1 MSKDIKVN
9 EDDKSYDSQGDDDI
23 ISEEENISKENK
35 ILDKINENDEDNYST
50 NKETDTK
57 DFTDSF
63 LQESP
68 EVISILKQKIKKL
81 EDQVANL
88 KKKNDELTKDN
99 IHNDRKMK
107 RISFVGLRKKFTI
120 GAKDNESKIKMAELL
135 KEKNDLQ
142 EINENMLNMLTE
154 KELENEELQE
164 NFTNYKNEMKLEI
177 EKYIDTIDK
186 LEEKISENNQNKA
199 NFDSNLDE
207 IIQEYNIYKDRM
219 EKTLK
224 EHIKKEDEL
233 NVKLARKESVIIDIK
248 TDMENLEI
256 ENKQL
261 KSLTEQKEDEY
272 NNEILDINSYMKENE
287 KLKNEIL
294 VLQEKIKK
302 LESKNQNNIS
312 SKEEEINTLKEDLD
326 FKSKSLTK
334 IKEEKNKEIN
344 LLKMEI
350 NRNNHDINSIIKKN
364 ELIQKENEEIKSNL
378 EILQNKLD
386 KKTKE
391 LQEINDSAKKLL
403 ENKDNIIKE
412 YEKEIEEISK
422 DKNQLIEQNH
432 DLLDKIKNNQSSNN
446 LKDILFDDEENENEN
461 ENGKDS
467 DEYFENLLLKAEI
480 KTLKEQLEN
489 QANDLISLNA
499 MEKEVS
505 RLKIENEK
513 LEKDNKTL
521 KKIQKYD
528 MGNDNL
534 MNLSKRPKVNISA
547 KKLKKK
553 ISITILQDP
562 STSKKS
568 FFEKKKNTQAA
579 QITTIKNTE
588 DSNKAP
594 SPVKENKESD
604 EINKLREEI
613 GLLKVEFLNK
623 EFENE
628 TLIAKYK
635 GIIKSFI
642 EQCKKMG
649 ISLNLDLNKI

>member
-344 LLKMEI
+344 LLKMEV

-364 ELIQKENEEIKSNL
+364 ELIQKENEEIKTNL

-623 EFENE
+623 EYENE

>member
-1 MSKDIKVN
+1 
-9 EDDKSYDSQGDDDI
+9 
-23 ISEEENISKENK
+23 
-35 ILDKINENDEDNYST
+35 
-50 NKETDTK
+50 
-57 DFTDSF
+57 
-63 LQESP
+63 
-68 EVISILKQKIKKL
+68 
-81 EDQVANL
+81 
-88 KKKNDELTKDN
+88 
-99 IHNDRKMK
+99 
-107 RISFVGLRKKFTI
+107 
-120 GAKDNESKIKMAELL
+120 
-135 KEKNDLQ
+135 
-142 EINENMLNMLTE
+142 
-154 KELENEELQE
+154 
-164 NFTNYKNEMKLEI
+164 
-177 EKYIDTIDK
+177 
-186 LEEKISENNQNKA
+186 
-199 NFDSNLDE
+199 
-207 IIQEYNIYKDRM
+207 M

-233 NVKLARKESVIIDIK
+233 NVKLARKESVILDIK

-272 NNEILDINSYMKENE
+272 NNEILDINSCMKENE
-287 KLKNEIL
+287 KLKSEIFA
-294 VLQEKIKK
+294 LQEKIKK
-302 LESKNQNNIS
+302 LESKNQNNIT
-312 SKEEEINTLKEDLD
+312 SKEEEIKTLKEDLD

-364 ELIQKENEEIKSNL
+364 ELIQKENEEIKNNL

-432 DLLDKIKNNQSSNN
+432 DLLDKIKNSQSTNN
-446 LKDILFDDEENENEN
+446 LKDILYDDEENEN

-547 KKLKKK
+547 KKVKKK

-568 FFEKKKNTQAA
+568 LFEKKKNTQAA
-579 QITTIKNTE
+579 QITTIKNTD

-635 GIIKSFI
+635 GIIKSII
-642 EQCKKMG
+642 EKCKKTG

>member
-302 LESKNQNNIS
+302 LEIKNQNNTS
-312 SKEEEINTLKEDLD
+312 SKEEEINTLKEDLE

-461 ENGKDS
+461 GKDS

-568 FFEKKKNTQAA
+568 FFEKKKNTQEA

>member
-1 MSKDIKVN
+1 M
-9 EDDKSYDSQGDDDI
+9 
-23 ISEEENISKENK
+23 NIL
-35 ILDKINENDEDNYST
+35 I
-50 NKETDTK
+50 
-57 DFTDSF
+57 F
-63 LQESP
+63 LH
-68 EVISILKQKIKKL
+68 
-81 EDQVANL
+81 L
-88 KKKNDELTKDN
+88 KKGE
-99 IHNDRKMK
+99 
-107 RISFVGLRKKFTI
+107 
-120 GAKDNESKIKMAELL
+120 AYLL
-135 KEKNDLQ
+135 
-142 EINENMLNMLTE
+142 I
-154 KELENEELQE
+154 
-164 NFTNYKNEMKLEI
+164 FI
-177 EKYIDTIDK
+177 EGK
-186 LEEKISENNQNKA
+186 
-199 NFDSNLDE
+199 
-207 IIQEYNIYKDRM
+207 
-219 EKTLK
+219 
-224 EHIKKEDEL
+224 IKKEDEL
-233 NVKLARKESVIIDIK
+233 NVKLSRKESVILDIK
-248 TDMENLEI
+248 VDMENLEI

>member
-461 ENGKDS
+461 GKDS

>member
-553 ISITILQDP
+553 ISITILQDT

-623 EFENE
+623 EYENE

>member
-553 ISITILQDP
+553 ISITILQDT

>member
-588 DSNKAP
+588 DSNKAQ

-623 EFENE
+623 EYENE

>member
-312 SKEEEINTLKEDLD
+312 SKEEEINTLKEDLE

-446 LKDILFDDEENENEN
+446 LKDILFDDEENEN

-623 EFENE
+623 EYENE

>member
-623 EFENE
+623 EYENE

>member
-1 MSKDIKVN
+1 MSKVN

-302 LESKNQNNIS
+302 LEIKNQNNTS
-312 SKEEEINTLKEDLD
+312 SKEEEINTLKEDLE

-446 LKDILFDDEENENEN
+446 LKDILFDDEENEN

>member
-1 MSKDIKVN
+1 
-9 EDDKSYDSQGDDDI
+9 
-23 ISEEENISKENK
+23 
-35 ILDKINENDEDNYST
+35 
-50 NKETDTK
+50 
-57 DFTDSF
+57 
-63 LQESP
+63 
-68 EVISILKQKIKKL
+68 
-81 EDQVANL
+81 
-88 KKKNDELTKDN
+88 
-99 IHNDRKMK
+99 
-107 RISFVGLRKKFTI
+107 
-120 GAKDNESKIKMAELL
+120 
-135 KEKNDLQ
+135 
-142 EINENMLNMLTE
+142 
-154 KELENEELQE
+154 
-164 NFTNYKNEMKLEI
+164 
-177 EKYIDTIDK
+177 
-186 LEEKISENNQNKA
+186 
-199 NFDSNLDE
+199 
-207 IIQEYNIYKDRM
+207 
-219 EKTLK
+219 
-224 EHIKKEDEL
+224 
-233 NVKLARKESVIIDIK
+233 
-248 TDMENLEI
+248 
-256 ENKQL
+256 
-261 KSLTEQKEDEY
+261 
-272 NNEILDINSYMKENE
+272 
-287 KLKNEIL
+287 
-294 VLQEKIKK
+294 
-302 LESKNQNNIS
+302 
-312 SKEEEINTLKEDLD
+312 
-326 FKSKSLTK
+326 
-334 IKEEKNKEIN
+334 
-344 LLKMEI
+344 MEI

-364 ELIQKENEEIKSNL
+364 ELIQKENEEIKNNL

-432 DLLDKIKNNQSSNN
+432 DLLDKIKNSQSTSN
-446 LKDILFDDEENENEN
+446 LKDILYDDEENEN

-547 KKLKKK
+547 KKVKKK

-568 FFEKKKNTQAA
+568 LFEKKKNTQAA
-579 QITTIKNTE
+579 QITTIKNTD
-588 DSNKAP
+588 DSNKAS
-594 SPVKENKESD
+594 SPVKENKESE

-635 GIIKSFI
+635 GIIKSII
-642 EQCKKMG
+642 EKCKKTG